1 MRLCRLSL
9 ASAFEQE
16 PDAPFGFVNPA
27 FEQAEACHIVEAA
40 ADGLCAPGKTFL
52 VGHFESLC
60 NRPAAGQFDI
70 TIDAHIDDHRTV
82 FDRKRFIDL
91 AEIVRPVDSETLGA
105 KSDSQFFEIWLG
117 NFSVLRRETLV
128 NQIVPLLPDS
138 VIIEHENGERQVVT
152 NGGVEI

>member
-60 NRPAAGQFDI
+60 NRPAARQFDI
-70 TIDAHIDDHRTV
+70 TIDAAH
-82 FDRKRFIDL
+82 
-91 AEIVRPVDSETLGA
+91 
-105 KSDSQFFEIWLG
+105 
-117 NFSVLRRETLV
+117 
-128 NQIVPLLPDS
+128 
-138 VIIEHENGERQVVT
+138 
-152 NGGVEI
+152 